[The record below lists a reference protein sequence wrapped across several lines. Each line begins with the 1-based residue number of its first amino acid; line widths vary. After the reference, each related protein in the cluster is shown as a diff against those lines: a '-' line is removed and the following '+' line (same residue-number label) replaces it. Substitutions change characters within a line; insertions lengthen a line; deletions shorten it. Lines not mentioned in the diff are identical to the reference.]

1 MTTESSES
9 AESAVSGTTL
19 AAPRRWM
26 RRSGSFASLPPAVLC
41 EILEHLPTA
50 KHIVAASLACTA
62 LRSAATAV
70 ASKLLLSFADTID
83 RLQQHLIVEERTAH
97 RFKSSIPVTILASA
111 VAAGA
116 GLVFHFPGMAG
127 RAVDRFRRA
136 TEPLVREVEN
146 FGCDEDDAD
155 ADEDDDEVDVPA
167 HQVSRRKRPPL
178 PAGAVNA
185 YEACAVVAARK
196 KLTMG
201 KPLRRTLRCA
211 GETRFNEWENVVR
224 ALLLQIVDGMEPSK
238 AARRCAL
245 DLLPMLAVGDAL
257 GYLRR
262 VGPRTISRDER
273 GRLVKRFLWLGHH
286 NQKANQLCWDLLKAL
301 TQKETKT
308 HDGSLLI
315 AFGLSRFA
323 TENLST
329 PLVPHT
335 FWPETLAPLLTDMP
349 TLKLDQFR
357 FEKVAPVLAAVIEA
371 GVMAEEW
378 VVVVARFSVRIVKQW
393 IFSQELADNS
403 IKVLRSATNFCL
415 REIEKNKDSDAM
427 ESSSASNESL
437 LGLLRTSWTA
447 WLDEHQ
453 LDTFQWKR
461 DGMQCISEVLP
472 PTEVAADWEKRV
484 VYWKLKRKKKKKPMY
499 LWTGLKAYQQEPVFS
514 ATVRKLC
521 SENEELVEIQ
531 ERWLHSALVSP
542 CMTDELMCLIHAK
555 VTREVLKK
563 NRHHHLTRLVRRL
576 AEMWRPA
583 PNDPLFLALLSISV
597 RPEEFGRK
605 ARRVFL
611 NILCILARR
620 MGMAAGRTSRDGQIA
635 AVWSILDL
643 LCDTAMRQQKL
654 EYPFLDANSWDLL
667 LDHATPVQ
675 HDRISQHVVGLVV
688 NGLAYTP
695 PLALDDDF
703 EDPSVLSGNKL
714 KKRLQDDSIHPLIL
728 AVAFPWRR
736 LVPRDVV
743 LLWSHLGLG
752 ASGPKPLGSP
762 DLRTLWRNLGRLPA
776 PPLDFT
782 GEPPVAPKPKESR
795 RQRRR
800 REQRQQ
806 PSPSLAPTGRFVA
819 QPVPFD
825 TQPSQRNVVNA
836 SSPTRSVYVAQQIP
850 FDTPPVPPSRRLFH
864 IDESPFQRPPPSSP
878 IVSEPVP
885 PSTPSAPSSPTSSEP
900 DSDPEPDPTPLQP
913 PAPPC
918 QGVSRPSDLVE
929 QAVFAS
935 LRLTGND
942 DDEFQECLVTAFAR
956 VAPTLRD
963 PAPTEARLWRWLF
976 KSLPSIAHHAEGAV
990 KVAAPRAVRASG
1002 CVAFAAAELWAAM
1015 ARRLAGK

>member
-1 MTTESSES
+1 MTETTSKTSSVSPPTLAPKPRMSSEAKAKTMTTESSES

-83 RLQQHLIVEERTAH
+83 RLQQHLHVEERTTH

-167 HQVSRRKRPPL
+167 HQVPRRKRPPL

-201 KPLRRTLRCA
+201 KPLRRTLRSA

-224 ALLLQIVDGMEPSK
+224 ALFLQIVDDSDSV
-238 AARRCAL
+238 AAAWHFASACIL
-245 DLLPMLAVGDAL
+245 FNSDA
-257 GYLRR
+257 
-262 VGPRTISRDER
+262 
-273 GRLVKRFLWLGHH
+273 
-286 NQKANQLCWDLLKAL
+286 
-301 TQKETKT
+301 QKEPKT

-378 VVVVARFSVRIVKQW
+378 VVVVARFSVRIVKEW

-542 CMTDELMCLIHAK
+542 CMTDELMRLIHAK

-583 PNDPLFLALLSISV
+583 PNDPLFLALLSIS
-597 RPEEFGRK
+597 PG
-605 ARRVFL
+605 
-611 NILCILARR
+611 
-620 MGMAAGRTSRDGQIA
+620 GTSRDGQIA

-667 LDHATPVQ
+667 LDHASPVQ

-885 PSTPSAPSSPTSSEP
+885 PSTPSAPSSPTSSKP

-913 PAPPC
+913 PAPPR

-956 VAPTLRD
+956 VAPALRD

-976 KSLPSIAHHAEGAV
+976 KSLPSVAHHAEGAV